1 MQKNRSRLIC
11 LLLFTASLSAG
22 CAPDITGEIKLLE
35 KKSSSEYKVFS
46 ILFPQDFRIT
56 WSVNGN
62 SVDVAISGQAE
73 SGPKLAMVCTYKLNE
88 SKSAWLLTNDEGK
101 CSSSF
106 SIP

>member
-1 MQKNRSRLIC
+1 MYGIKSRLFS
-11 LLLFTASLSAG
+11 LLVFAASISAG

-35 KKSSSEYKVFS
+35 KKSRAEYKVFS
-46 ILFPQDFRIT
+46 ILFPQDFQIT
-56 WSVNGN
+56 LFANGS
-62 SVDVAISGQAE
+62 SVDIAISGQAE
-73 SGPKLAMVCTYKLNE
+73 SGPKLDMVCTYKLNE